1 MNPEKSQIKVIIFD
15 LDQTLINETICKETE
30 NVLQKL
36 HEQQY
41 NMAIAS
47 YNLCAK
53 WFCDRYDISQ
63 YFGIIHTGPGPTKI
77 SHIKNIMHHYHVIP
91 SEIVFFDD
99 KRKNCNIIQQN
110 LNITSIQV
118 DKHCGIRLCDITWLL

>member
-1 MNPEKSQIKVIIFD
+1 MESNKSRIKVIIFD

-30 NVLQKL
+30 DVLQKL
-36 HEQQY
+36 HQQQY

-47 YNLCAK
+47 YNSCAK

-63 YFGIIHTGPGPTKI
+63 YFGIIQSKPGPNKI
-77 SHIKNIMHHYHVIP
+77 DHIKNIMHHYQISP

-99 KRKNCNIIQQN
+99 KSKNCTVIQQQ
-110 LNITSIQV
+110 LNITSFQV
-118 DKHCGIRLCDITWLL
+118 DKRCGIRLCDIKWLL